1 MPAIG
6 RLVIEI
12 GTDRRVIVD
21 AGGRWGSAG
30 AGARHFSRC
39 SRTCCDDGSRGAC
52 HLQKFSVRNNQTAR
66 YQVRQLLVD
75 HGFELWTAPLETKRP
90 AYCDKNVFAA
100 HGPILGKNL
109 QDGGLRFR
117 GGQICSV
124 LDAER

>member
-1 MPAIG
+1 MAVFFRGMKQVEQLASALRVDGAALARMLAI
-6 RLVIEI
+6 
-12 GTDRRVIVD
+12 
-21 AGGRWGSAG
+21 SA
-30 AGARHFSRC
+30 AAVERAAMM
-39 SRTCCDDGSRGAC
+39 GSRGAY

-66 YQVRQLLVD
+66 YQIRQLLVD
-75 HGFELWTAPLETKRP
+75 HGFELWTAPLEAKRP
-90 AYCDKNVFAA
+90 AYGDKNVFAA